1 MWSFPYLNRP
11 AREQWFATQHMVV
24 SWCYVCICMCVC
36 ICVWCAFAK
45 LRVSLCG
52 TSHYFSRVKKC
63 SLRAA
68 HLLRATEGPGE
79 NPNEAVHPLLCSHSH
94 FFNCAQATRCL
105 CLLTPKTASKSD
117 LMWTSSW
124 WINLGLCLMCGEHA
138 EMGLFNR
145 FSKHCSNSF
154 LLVLFTICTSGYPTL
169 PHPTGHQDK
178 SELSDDYVE
187 AT

>member
-1 MWSFPYLNRP
+1 M
-11 AREQWFATQHMVV
+11 HM
-24 SWCYVCICMCVC
+24 YVCVC

-63 SLRAA
+63 CLRAA

-79 NPNEAVHPLLCSHSH
+79 NPNEAVHPLLCTHSH

-105 CLLTPKTASKSD
+105 CLLTPKIASKSD
-117 LMWTSSW
+117 LMWKSSW
-124 WINLGLCLMCGEHA
+124 WINFRLCLMCGEHA
-138 EMGLFNR
+138 GTR
-145 FSKHCSNSF
+145 GFSSIFPNAAVTVVF
-154 LLVLFTICTSGYPTL
+154 FTTCTSGYPTL